1 MIARLALAEASIAY
15 EAVFVDIHFRGNQQ
29 SPAYARLNPNMTV
42 PTLVLPGRVL
52 DQSRAILDFAFARC
66 SAKADAETAS
76 WLDLH
81 YSFPI
86 EDLTFGGFLAHHA
99 VARAVV
105 PARMAAAHRKL
116 LRLAAANPDLANAY
130 QARAAVFAERQRTFD
145 PRRATQLEAMRRAEA
160 VTLLDRLD
168 RHLADGRQWIVP
180 PVYGAADVVWTV
192 FLARMQF
199 TGLLQEVLSRPALS
213 RYWSAMQARPSFVE
227 ADVWTKLHLGRL
239 LRAILA
245 G

>member
-15 EAVFVDIHFRGNQQ
+15 EAVFVDIHFRGSQQ

-52 DQSRAILDFAFARC
+52 DQSRAILDFASTSG
-66 SAKADAETAS
+66 SAKANAETAS

-99 VARAVV
+99 VARAVI

-130 QARAAVFAERQRTFD
+130 QARAAACSLNVNGRSIPEG
-145 PRRATQLEAMRRAEA
+145 PRN
-160 VTLLDRLD
+160 
-168 RHLADGRQWIVP
+168 
-180 PVYGAADVVWTV
+180 
-192 FLARMQF
+192 
-199 TGLLQEVLSRPALS
+199 
-213 RYWSAMQARPSFVE
+213 
-227 ADVWTKLHLGRL
+227 
-239 LRAILA
+239 
-245 G
+245 

>member
-1 MIARLALAEASIAY
+1 MIARLALAEANIAY
-15 EAVFVDIHFRGNQQ
+15 EAVFVDIHFRGSQQ
-29 SPAYARLNPNMTV
+29 SPAYARLNSNMTV
-42 PTLVLPGRVL
+42 PTLVLPDRVL
-52 DQSRAILDFAFARC
+52 DQSRAILDFAFASC
-66 SAKADAETAS
+66 SANADAETAS
-76 WLDLH
+76 WLDLQ

-86 EDLTFGGFLAHHA
+86 EDLTFGGFLARHA
-99 VARAVV
+99 VARAII
-105 PARMAAAHRKL
+105 PARIAAAHRKL

-168 RHLADGRQWIVP
+168 HHLADGRQWIVH

-199 TGLLQEVLSRPALS
+199 TGLLQEVLRRPALS

-227 ADVWTKLHLGRL
+227 VTCSPKLLQS
-239 LRAILA
+239 
-245 G
+245 